1 MISLR
6 QLIAPLIVSELKGNV
21 DPGLPVM
28 GVTSD
33 SRFVEPGFVFVAL
46 QGQKVNG
53 HNFIEDAVARG
64 CLAIVAEDEKSLSEG
79 IPLIKVAD
87 SHNAYGHLAAEY
99 FGNAARNMSI
109 IGLTGTNGK
118 TTTSWI
124 IEEVVKSGGGRPGV
138 IGTVNYRYLAND
150 GKTIEFDAPLTTPE
164 PMMLQ
169 RLLREMSDAGV
180 THVVLEVSSH
190 SLSQQ
195 RLAGVSFDVAVFTNL
210 SRDHLDYHE
219 NMDTYF
225 DAKYKL
231 FSEYLKPSGI
241 AVVVEESSAK
251 VKSKPNGWGRKLV
264 NRLMNDKFVAYPAPG
279 RERSYMTCGFD
290 QNNMVQAGN
299 VKQDIDGLSCTIAY
313 AGKLIPVQS
322 ELIGKHNI
330 SNMLAATCTGIV
342 LDMDHNNILAGLE
355 KVRKIP
361 GRLERVVLPK
371 AAMGDNRPRVFVD
384 YAHTPDALENV
395 LKTMK
400 TVTPG
405 RLFCVF
411 GCGGDRDRGKRAMM
425 GTVAAKIADAVL
437 ITTDNPRSENPEDI
451 ISEIEKGFELAGLQK
466 IGLDDFFALQNQTK
480 GYAVIQDRR
489 LAIHQVCSRTS
500 RRDVVLIAGKG
511 HETYQITA
519 SGKHFFDD
527 RVEARTGSLSW
538 TTDHLVAATSG
549 KKNQQGKNAL
559 LGQISTDTRSLN
571 PGDVFV
577 ALIGDN
583 FDGHDYLDKAVEKG
597 AAAVVV
603 EKECDGLD
611 KSTAIIHVADTL
623 QALGNLAGYRR
634 NALVPDVKV
643 IGITGSS
650 GKTTVKEMTASIFET
665 AFARN
670 PGHSVLKTQG
680 NLNNLIGL
688 PLSLLK
694 IDGGHQVAI
703 MEMGMNRPGEIERL
717 AQIADP
723 EIGCITNVQAAHLE
737 GLGSIEGVAR
747 AKAELFATMSD
758 RGVRVVNFDD
768 PLVRKLGG
776 AYGDNI
782 IGFAVTPDGRR
793 FKPAVRATRIV
804 NLGEVGMRFT
814 LHINKWRKR
823 FTIPATGAHN
833 VANCMAAAAIAT
845 AAGVAPEII
854 ANGLMHYSSGDK
866 RLQLVDLP
874 GGVRVVND
882 SYNANPASMAA
893 ALKTVIKF
901 GKRCKR
907 IALLGDMF
915 ELGQG
920 ADKAHREL
928 GTLVAEL
935 GFDYL
940 GVTGEFAG
948 IVAEMAEK
956 YGMEKSRIRTCSSKK
971 EMAEWVSKL
980 INQEEICPG
989 DWLLIKG
996 SRGMQMEQVLHS
1008 LVKILTPGKI

>member
-1 MISLR
+1 
-6 QLIAPLIVSELKGNV
+6 
-21 DPGLPVM
+21 
-28 GVTSD
+28 
-33 SRFVEPGFVFVAL
+33 
-46 QGQKVNG
+46 
-53 HNFIEDAVARG
+53 
-64 CLAIVAEDEKSLSEG
+64 
-79 IPLIKVAD
+79 
-87 SHNAYGHLAAEY
+87 
-99 FGNAARNMSI
+99 
-109 IGLTGTNGK
+109 
-118 TTTSWI
+118 
-124 IEEVVKSGGGRPGV
+124 
-138 IGTVNYRYLAND
+138 
-150 GKTIEFDAPLTTPE
+150 
-164 PMMLQ
+164 
-169 RLLREMSDAGV
+169 LLREMSDAGV
-180 THVVLEVSSH
+180 THVVIEVSSH
-190 SLSQQ
+190 SLAQQ

-231 FSEYLKPSGI
+231 FNEYLKPLGI
-241 AVVVEESSAK
+241 AVVVEESGERG
-251 VKSKPNGWGRKLV
+251 KSRPDIWGRKLV
-264 NRLMNDKFVAYPAPG
+264 NRLRDDKFVAYPAQG
-279 RERSYMTCGFD
+279 KKRSYMTCGFD

-299 VKQDIDGLSCTIAY
+299 VKQGIDGLSCTIAY
-313 AGKLIPVQS
+313 AGKQIQVQS
-322 ELIGKHNI
+322 ELIGMHNI
-330 SNMLAATCTGIV
+330 SNMLAATCTGIA
-342 LDMDHNNILAGLE
+342 LDMDYNNILTGLE

-361 GRLERVVLPK
+361 GRLERVVLPE
-371 AAMGDNRPRVFVD
+371 AAGADNRPRVFVD

-395 LKTMK
+395 LKTMRA
-400 TVTPG
+400 VTTG

-411 GCGGDRDRGKRAMM
+411 GCGGDRDSGKRAMM
-425 GTVAAKIADAVL
+425 GTVAAKIADGVL

-451 ISEIEKGFELAGLQK
+451 IFEIEKGLELAGLQK
-466 IGLDDFFALQNQTK
+466 IGLEDFFALQKQAK

-489 LAIHQVCSRTS
+489 LAIHQVCSRAGS
-500 RRDVVLIAGKG
+500 RDVVLIAGKG

-527 RVEARTGSLSW
+527 RVEARTGSLNW
-538 TTDHLVAATSG
+538 TVDHLVAATSG
-549 KKNQQGKNAL
+549 KKIQQGKNAL

-583 FDGHDYLDKAVEKG
+583 FDGHDYLDKAVQKG

-603 EKECDGLD
+603 EKEGACLD
-611 KSTAIIHVADTL
+611 EDTAIIQVADTL
-623 QALGNLAGYRR
+623 LALGDLAYYRRQALASN
-634 NALVPDVKV
+634 VKV

-650 GKTTVKEMTASIFET
+650 GKTTVKELTASIFEVE
-665 AFARN
+665 FARN
-670 PGHSVLKTQG
+670 PGQSVLKTQG

-694 IDGGHQVAI
+694 IDSGHQVAI

-737 GLGSIEGVAR
+737 GLGSIEGVGR

-758 RGVRVVNFDD
+758 QGVRVVNFDD
-768 PLVRKLGG
+768 PLVRKLRG

-793 FKPAVRATRIV
+793 FKPAISATRIV
-804 NLGEVGMRFT
+804 NLGEAGMRFT
-814 LHINKWRKR
+814 LHINRWRKR
-823 FTIPATGAHN
+823 LTIPATGAHN
-833 VANCMAAAAIAT
+833 VANCAAAAAIAT
-845 AAGVAPEII
+845 AAGIAPEII
-854 ANGLMHYSSGDK
+854 ANGLVSYSSGDK

-874 GGVRVVND
+874 GGVQVVND

-907 IALLGDMF
+907 VALLGDMF
-915 ELGQG
+915 ELGQS

-940 GVTGEFAG
+940 GVTGKFAG
-948 IVAEMAEK
+948 TVAGMAVK
-956 YGMEKSRIRTCSSKK
+956 SGMEKSTIKTCSDK
-971 EMAEWVSKL
+971 EVMAEWVARL
-980 INQEEICPG
+980 ISQKKICQG

-1008 LVKILTPGKI
+1008 LVKILTPGKN